1 MELRTIFD
9 LLPLIIISF
18 VIILSILI
26 EAFYK
31 KSENLIY
38 ILSVITLIG
47 TAIFSLV
54 NLESQRLYFGDMIY
68 SGGITNLFYFI
79 LLLAA
84 SFVIISSKNYLQRL
98 NYHHGEY
105 YIIILNSTLGM
116 MLMSASRDLMLT
128 FLALELMSLSFYVLA
143 GFIRN
148 VLFNNEASLKYFLL
162 GAFATGFLLYG
173 IALIYG
179 SAQTTNI
186 LTITSNFAQL
196 LQKPLFIL
204 GIVLFLVGLSFKVAA
219 VPFHMWVPDVYEG
232 SPTTV
237 TALMSTAGKTAAFG
251 ALIVSLYGST
261 GYQVKVNYETI
272 SNIIAYLATA
282 SMLLGSVVAIAQ
294 SSLKRMLAYSSIA
307 HAGYMLIGIAAANK
321 FGMSGVI
328 FYLTVYS
335 FMNIGA
341 FILISIMESN
351 VEKRVTLDDYIG
363 ISSTHP
369 WYAALMSLFM
379 FSLAGIPPFGGFFG
393 KYYVFLAAIRAD
405 MTWLA
410 VVGVFSS
417 IISAY
422 FYLRVVIYMYFK
434 KGSTEPAIFYS
445 YKENFVLTL
454 CVLIILQ
461 LGLTPGLFLDLI
473 NKYL

>member
-54 NLESQRLYFGDMIY
+54 NLESQRLYFGDMIH

-272 SNIIAYLATA
+272 SSIIAYLATA

-351 VEKRVTLDDYIG
+351 LEKRVTLDDYIG

>member
-105 YIIILNSTLGM
+105 YIIILNSILGM

-351 VEKRVTLDDYIG
+351 VEKRVTLDDYSG